1 MDPFVALLQGL
12 QRRAVRYAMIGVWGA
27 NYYAHSGAVVFTTSD
42 RDLFLPL
49 DPENLRRAWEACEE
63 AGLELRCGREPLDM
77 PRDLWLAERIIR
89 NRALT
94 TALGPDALQV
104 DLTLV
109 MAAHEFEAVWNER
122 RTFRDG
128 DTEIHVARL
137 RHIVES
143 KAAADRPKDRLF
155 LATHLEN
162 LSELMRGDESN
173 ERE

>member
-12 QRRAVRYAMIGVWGA
+12 QRRAVRYAIIGVWGA
-27 NYYAHSGAVVFTTSD
+27 NYYAQSGAVLFTTLD
-42 RDLFLPL
+42 RDLFLPP
-49 DPENLRRAWEACEE
+49 DTENLRRAWEACEE
-63 AGLELRCGREPLDM
+63 AGLELWCGRAPLDQ
-77 PRDLWLAERIIR
+77 PRDIWLAQRMVT

-104 DLTLV
+104 DLILV
-109 MAAHEFEAVWNER
+109 MDAHEFEAVWSER

-128 DTEIHVARL
+128 DAEIHVARL

-155 LATHLEN
+155 LATHQEN
-162 LSELMRGDESN
+162 LSQLMRGDESS
-173 ERE
+173 ERK